1 MKLNEFTAQPG
12 ATKVAYRKGRG
23 AGSGSG
29 KTAGRGHKGQKSRS
43 GGGVRWG
50 FEGGQIPY
58 FRRVPKRG
66 FNNKRFAKKYV
77 VLPLDRLNVFEDGD
91 TVDMETLKAK
101 GVVSFAHN
109 IDGIKLMA
117 AREEFNKKLIVKV
130 AKVTDGAKKQ
140 IEQAGGTIEEV

>member
-58 FRRVPKRG
+58 FAGARCG
-66 FNNKRFAKKYV
+66 FNNKRFAKKIRS
-77 VLPLDRLNVFEDGD
+77 LTAERLNVFEDGD
-91 TVDMETLKAK
+91 TVDMETLKPK
-101 GVVSFAHN
+101 ELYPLS
-109 IDGIKLMA
+109 
-117 AREEFNKKLIVKV
+117 
-130 AKVTDGAKKQ
+130 
-140 IEQAGGTIEEV
+140 